1 MRLLSRPLALAV
13 STLLCAA
20 VTPATLAAEAAPSP
34 ASSPA
39 ASAAPAALTPLQAK
53 ARELL
58 ANIIRYKSAVG
69 PDENPQLAD
78 YLAGEFSAAGFTGDD
93 LRVERYKETAYLV
106 VRYRG
111 QPKKGQPAQ
120 KPILLLSHMDVVPAL
135 REHWKRDPFTLDEAN
150 GFFYGRGTL
159 DVKGGLATLTAL
171 FLRLKQ
177 EKFVPT
183 RDLIIVFSGDEETTG
198 ETTRDLLTRHRDWV
212 DAEYALNTDAGG
224 GTLATDGSA
233 RSYNI
238 QTAEKTYASYKL
250 SAYNPG
256 GHSSQPRA
264 DNAIYELADALK
276 QVQAYRFP
284 AMSTE
289 TTRAYFKAMG
299 ASTAGPLGE
308 AMQAFAANPQDAAA
322 ADVLWANSAYVGATR
337 TTCVATMLRGG
348 HAENALPQQA
358 AATVNCRL
366 FPGVKPTEVADQLQ
380 ALVGKQVEVSLI
392 GEPHY
397 SDGSPLR
404 KDVVDAVT
412 ASIHARYPGIPIIP
426 IQESGATDGIFYRAA
441 GIPTYGI
448 SEVFIR
454 PQDQFAHGLDERIPV
469 SSYYDGLEHW
479 YRIVKTLAGPA
490 TGRR

>member
-322 ADVLWANSAYVGATR
+322 ADVLWANPAYVGATR

>member
-1 MRLLSRPLALAV
+1 MRLSSPSLALAV
-13 STLLCAA
+13 STLLLVPASPANAA
-20 VTPATLAAEAAPSP
+20 APEAAT
-34 ASSPA
+34 
-39 ASAAPAALTPLQAK
+39 SAAATALTPHQAK

-58 ANIIRYKSAVG
+58 AKVIGFKSFVG
-69 PDENPQLAD
+69 ADENPQMAD
-78 YLAGEFSAAGFTGDD
+78 YLAAEFKAGGFTDEEVIVRRFED
-93 LRVERYKETAYLV
+93 TAYLV
-106 VRYRG
+106 VRY
-111 QPKKGQPAQ
+111 KGQAPKGQAAQ

-135 REHWKRDPFTLDEAN
+135 REHWKRDPFKLDEAN

-171 FLRLKQ
+171 FLRLRA

-198 ETTRDLLTRHRDWV
+198 NTTRELVDHHRDWI

-224 GTLATDGSA
+224 GTLGPDGEA

-250 SAYNPG
+250 STYNPG

-284 AMSTE
+284 TMAND
-289 TTRAYFKAMG
+289 TTKAFFKAMAVTTPGELG
-299 ASTAGPLGE
+299 A
-308 AMQAFAANPQDAAA
+308 AMGAFSANPQDTAA
-322 ADVLWANSAYVGATR
+322 ADVLWNSPVYVGATR
-337 TTCVATMLRGG
+337 TTCVATMLRAG
-348 HAENALPQQA
+348 HADNALPQQA
-358 AATVNCRL
+358 GATVNCRL
-366 FPGVKPTEVADQLQ
+366 FPGTTP
-380 ALVGKQVEVSLI
+380 KQVEAELQGVVGKNVEVALI
-392 GEPHY
+392 GEPRY

-412 ASIHARYPGIPIIP
+412 ASVHARHPGIPIIP
-426 IQESGATDGIFYRAA
+426 IQESGATDGLFYRAA

-448 SEVFIR
+448 SETFIR

-479 YRIVKTLAGPA
+479 YRIVKTLVGPA
-490 TGRR
+490 KGKR

>member
-13 STLLCAA
+13 STLLCLAGMPAA
-20 VTPATLAAEAAPSP
+20 VAAEAAPSL
-34 ASSPA
+34 A
-39 ASAAPAALTPLQAK
+39 AVAAPATLTPLQAK

-78 YLAGEFSAAGFTGDD
+78 YLAGEFRAAGFTGDD

-106 VRYRG
+106 VRYPG
-111 QPKKGQPAQ
+111 QPKQGQPPQ

-171 FLRLKQ
+171 FIRLKQ

-212 DAEYALNTDAGG
+212 DAEYALNTDSGG
-224 GTLATDGSA
+224 GTLATDGRA
-233 RSYNI
+233 LSYNI

-322 ADVLWANSAYVGATR
+322 ADVLWANPAYVGSTR

-358 AATVNCRL
+358 SATVNCRL
-366 FPGVKPTEVADQLQ
+366 FPGTKPAEVADQLQ
-380 ALVGKQVEVSLI
+380 ALVGKQMEVALI
-392 GEPHY
+392 GEPNY
-397 SDGSPLR
+397 SDASPLR
-404 KDVVDAVT
+404 KDVMDAVT
-412 ASIHARYPGIPIIP
+412 ASIHTRYPGIPIIP

-448 SEVFIR
+448 SETFIR

-469 SSYYDGLEHW
+469 ESYYDGLEHW

-490 TGRR
+490 KGRR

>member
-39 ASAAPAALTPLQAK
+39 ASAAPAALTPPQAK

-276 QVQAYRFP
+276 QVQTYRFP

-322 ADVLWANSAYVGATR
+322 ADVLWANPAYVGATR

-490 TGRR
+490 KGRR

>member
-20 VTPATLAAEAAPSP
+20 VTPATLAAEAAPSL
-34 ASSPA
+34 A
-39 ASAAPAALTPLQAK
+39 AVAAPATLTPLQAK

-78 YLAGEFSAAGFTGDD
+78 YLAGEFRAAGFTGDD

-322 ADVLWANSAYVGATR
+322 ADVLWANPAYVGATR

-366 FPGVKPTEVADQLQ
+366 FPGVKPTDVADQLQ

-412 ASIHARYPGIPIIP
+412 ASIHTRYPGIPIIP

-469 SSYYDGLEHW
+469 ESYYDGLEHW
-479 YRIVKTLAGPA
+479 YRIVKTLAG
-490 TGRR
+490 R